1 MKAGL
6 IMRFPPAFCVLVAF
20 FLGLGAVHGGD
31 NDKDWDKL
39 KGNWQAVEILTLDG
53 NAVSADEVKAVKLT
67 FAGADRMTFTF
78 AGKSI
83 GKDDYGVKLDASKK
97 PKAIDLT
104 SLDGKSKGAVLL
116 GIYQLDGDT
125 LKLCVASEPK
135 INERPSRFTSEVGSK
150 NFLYTFKRAK
160 P

>member
-1 MKAGL
+1 
-6 IMRFPPAFCVLVAF
+6 MRCPPAFSVLVAL

-31 NDKDWDKL
+31 TAEDWHKL

-53 NAVSADEVKAVKLT
+53 RAVSPDEVKAVKLT
-67 FAGADRMTFTF
+67 CAGADRMIFLAAKNTD
-78 AGKSI
+78 KHECS
-83 GKDDYGVKLDASKK
+83 VKLDASKK
-97 PKAIDLT
+97 PKAIDLKA
-104 SLDGKSKGAVLL
+104 LDGESKGDVLL

-135 INERPSRFTSEVGSK
+135 IDRPSRFTSEVGSK

>member
-1 MKAGL
+1 MKAGW
-6 IMRFPPAFCVLVAF
+6 IMRSPPAIFVLVAL

-31 NDKDWDKL
+31 TAKDWHKL

-53 NAVSADEVKAVKLT
+53 KAVSADEVKAVKLT
-67 FAGADRMTFTF
+67 FAGADRMIFIAARSTD
-78 AGKSI
+78 KQEYS
-83 GKDDYGVKLDASKK
+83 VKMDASKE
-97 PKAIDLT
+97 PKAIDLKA
-104 SLDGKSKGAVLL
+104 LDGESKGDVLL

-135 INERPSRFTSEVGSK
+135 IDRPSRFTSEVGSK